1 MTTADTPSK
10 KAQEVF
16 GALAGGGLAGCH
28 RVGEFEFHSNP
39 KRSGLIDVRPF
50 SDLREKQEPMDYF
63 MGGSR
68 ARQLLAVVHS
78 D

>member
-16 GALAGGGLAGCH
+16 GAGGGLAGCH
-28 RVGEFEFHSNP
+28 RVGELEFHSNP

-50 SDLREKQEPMDYF
+50 SDLRENQDPMD
-63 MGGSR
+63 
-68 ARQLLAVVHS
+68 
-78 D
+78 